1 MANKK
6 PLDGLSFCCTG
17 IKAKKREE
25 IAEKIAAL
33 GGIHYSDLMSDV
45 RFLLVG
51 DRDTAKYQFCIKER
65 YDVTFL
71 TEDSILELYDC
82 WIRGDDDDSEKL
94 QILSYKQPVFSGL
107 SICISRIESSDSYW
121 SHLFTNSSFRK
132 KPASKESLSDY
143 FMYRSLASEV
153 AKNGGK
159 PADSLTNSN
168 SCIVTTQTGGKR
180 YSKAVE
186 WRIPVVHP
194 LWIHDS
200 LIRGAA
206 LDMEDYKLSEDTKTL
221 YESGSKVWKQ
231 LILAKTQPEQ
241 STVASVAVDANE
253 FQAEKTKKPL
263 KKNAEI
269 WNSIMDHTR
278 QQTRRF
284 VRDSLWDDEPESD
297 LSVPKSSIL
306 EKETIRT
313 SSFMEKRSIQEQ
325 KELQQRSLFSGYNFL
340 LIGFTDHQANLL
352 SQAIANHGGEIST
365 DTMDSTITHII
376 LPAANGSQS
385 SMMLKIL
392 APSIKSKISDGDIKV
407 VTEWFIERSI
417 FYSSAVID
425 RWSQPLKGMIS
436 SNKKFK
442 ICITGFTGIE
452 LLHIEKLINNL
463 GFEFC
468 ETLTS
473 KRDLLIININLF
485 KTNLSKNSPKLFQ
498 YKYPDITNCP
508 TYQSGTSSVS
518 VISSKN
524 KINAAKKWEIP
535 IVSISYLW
543 EILELSVNR
552 EVPVMPDLL
561 DLTWC
566 IFAPKNYSRP
576 KSLLEYVQNMHPE
589 EAEQTIDNGGSIEPE
604 DREDATKRKLDE
616 DDSIMKLPSPRRN
629 STKKQKYGRLVGR
642 QSPESI
648 TAKLT
653 RVAEAAQQSE
663 DEKMMDDNDVTNIE
677 DDEVLTQV
685 RYQDYD
691 SLRNNEEL
699 LKKLG
704 ESEVQS
710 ELDKENNTRSKS
722 KTSRRSSRMTGKYSK

>member
-107 SICISRIESSDSYW
+107 SICISRIESSD
-121 SHLFTNSSFRK
+121 SFRK

-297 LSVPKSSIL
+297 LSVPKSSII
-306 EKETIRT
+306 EKETI
-313 SSFMEKRSIQEQ
+313 Q
-325 KELQQRSLFSGYNFL
+325 LQQRSLFSGYNFL

-589 EAEQTIDNGGSIEPE
+589 EAEQTIDNG
-604 DREDATKRKLDE
+604 